1 MPGGCSHPLG
11 QASQHYHHPE
21 QRPHAREAAPQPG
34 QSLGKALEIVVG
46 ALQSRKAAAGQTH
59 GQFIR
64 GVSRDSMALKFLCE
78 PESLMGRR
86 RRRGEERV
94 LEGRSRERCGRGPCE
109 GRGAPG
115 SGSTR
120 PVGAE
125 GGGSLRWKEIRV
137 SLGRSGG
144 AGLPGARGT
153 SWTWPRRPALPH

>member
-1 MPGGCSHPLG
+1 MPGGCSPPARAESWEG
-11 QASQHYHHPE
+11 PGNRGWSSSE
-21 QRPHAREAAPQPG
+21 QEGSGRAPG
-34 QSLGKALEIVVG
+34 
-46 ALQSRKAAAGQTH
+46 RTH